1 MENEIKTASQRNA
14 THLRFRLARGGHPR
28 IPSADPVMDGHD
40 ALVLLRKCRP
50 PRRRGRAAH
59 AQGERLG
66 VASQL
71 EEEEGGDR

>member
-1 MENEIKTASQRNA
+1 
-14 THLRFRLARGGHPR
+14 
-28 IPSADPVMDGHD
+28 MDGHD

-50 PRRRGRAAH
+50 PRGRRGRAAH